1 MMRELSTLMLY
12 LTAFILVLRGPYAL
26 RAKASRPGW
35 LAGAFGLVAVICLGF
50 VVPVQAIDAVL
61 GSRGYWNLLGAT
73 STTLSF
79 HFMYQA
85 ILIHTSK
92 NKPRHYRLYL
102 MLGIASY
109 SAAFSLITGE
119 QERFSSVE
127 AFIAALIYQPWT
139 VLYLSI
145 YLAAVAIISLLSLMA
160 VLDSPQ
166 RSKVFIAGF
175 SLVTLGN
182 TVDVCLLWLQHLH
195 AVSTQAS
202 VLLYSSYVVAFFS
215 GAIILCIG
223 FLRGSIQ
230 SLRKYCAFLYYA
242 LRLRGILGRT
252 ATEKP
257 SIADALR
264 DPKIICYQTL
274 VLVRD
279 LMTLGEFVVDD
290 SELALTHRTD
300 VLLTEFPLTSST

>member
-26 RAKASRPGW
+26 RVKASRPGW
-35 LAGAFGLVAVICLGF
+35 LAGSFGLVAVICLGF
-50 VVPVQAIDAVL
+50 VVPVQAIDTVL

-73 STTLSF
+73 ATTLSF

-92 NKPRHYRLYL
+92 TRPRHYYLYL
-102 MLGIASY
+102 ILGIASY
-109 SAAFSLITGE
+109 TAAFSLIAGE
-119 QERFSSVE
+119 QGKFTSVE
-127 AFIAALIYQPWT
+127 AFIEELIYQPWT
-139 VLYLSI
+139 AAYLSI
-145 YLAAVAIISLLSLMA
+145 YLAAVAIISLLSLLA
-160 VLDSPQ
+160 VLGSTQ
-166 RSKVFIAGF
+166 RAKVFLVGF
-175 SLVTLGN
+175 SLVTVGN
-182 TVDVCLLWLQHLH
+182 IVDIFLLWMQHLQ
-195 AVSTQAS
+195 AVSAQVSA
-202 VLLYSSYVVAFFS
+202 LLYSFYVGAFFA
-215 GAIILCIG
+215 GAIMLCVG

-230 SLRKYCAFLYYA
+230 SVRKYSAFLFHA

-252 ATEKP
+252 STEKP

-264 DPKIICYQTL
+264 DPKITSYQTL
-274 VLVRD
+274 ILVRD
-279 LMTLGEFVVDD
+279 LTTLGEFALDD